1 MSDTENLS
9 NNGLPAS
16 EARAPRV
23 SSGGTV
29 PYGTEARIASMEAHV
44 DHMRD
49 DLGDMRRD
57 YRELTKAVAGAGND
71 MRALD
76 DRISN
81 LPGKGWMFTA
91 MLLFTLIICAVIVY
105 LEQIR
110 DYLGV
115 VLPTSMNP

>member
-1 MSDTENLS
+1 MSDTEDLS

-16 EARAPRV
+16 ETRAPRV
-23 SSGGTV
+23 SSSATL

-57 YRELTKAVAGAGND
+57 YRELTKTIVASGND
-71 MRALD
+71 MRGLD
-76 DRISN
+76 DRIGD
-81 LPGKGWMFTA
+81 LPGKGWMFLC
-91 MLLFTLIICAVIVY
+91 MLLFTAIICAVLIY
-105 LEQIR
+105 LDQIR

-115 VLPTSMNP
+115 LPPSTAP